1 MRPFNLPIPIVWLAT
16 EDIIEVELVALNE
29 AAQTGRDPHSIVAT
43 CK

>member
-1 MRPFNLPIPIVWLAT
+1 MSPSNVLIPIVWLAT